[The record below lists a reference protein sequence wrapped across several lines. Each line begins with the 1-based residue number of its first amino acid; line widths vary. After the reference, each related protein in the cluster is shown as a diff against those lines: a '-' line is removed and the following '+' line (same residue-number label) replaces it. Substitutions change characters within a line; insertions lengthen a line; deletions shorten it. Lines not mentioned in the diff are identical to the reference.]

1 MKILCISQRQRNV
14 HVYYLVN
21 IESIGTIARY
31 TSVCLSAAANIV
43 MFSIFLL
50 FYLLKFELNA
60 LWNSIKKGER
70 PFVFSLYG
78 WWVPYMVLFWCFLRQ
93 RKSVKLGLKIRFI
106 SIYFE
111 FSPKIFVINS
121 SFERKTHSHSM
132 NIQIHII
139 CLMNVKPHIQM
150 PFKFPCPK
158 HIEIVRKECR
168 YDLIIENLNRHE
180 LSLVSLAQIS
190 GLNSLR
196 QWEKENDQKEEKKKQ
211 HTNIA
216 QHSTKQKF
224 VSKSAP

>member
-1 MKILCISQRQRNV
+1 M
-14 HVYYLVN
+14 
-21 IESIGTIARY
+21 
-31 TSVCLSAAANIV
+31 LSAN
-43 MFSIFLL
+43 
-50 FYLLKFELNA
+50 
-60 LWNSIKKGER
+60 NSSEKGER

-78 WWVPYMVLFWCFLRQ
+78 WWVLYMVLFWCFLRQ

-196 QWEKENDQKEEKKKQ
+196 QWEKENDRKRRETKTTHK
-211 HTNIA
+211 
-216 QHSTKQKF
+216 HSTAQY
-224 VSKSAP
+224 

>member
-1 MKILCISQRQRNV
+1 
-14 HVYYLVN
+14 
-21 IESIGTIARY
+21 
-31 TSVCLSAAANIV
+31 
-43 MFSIFLL
+43 
-50 FYLLKFELNA
+50 
-60 LWNSIKKGER
+60 
-70 PFVFSLYG
+70 
-78 WWVPYMVLFWCFLRQ
+78 
-93 RKSVKLGLKIRFI
+93 
-106 SIYFE
+106 
-111 FSPKIFVINS
+111 
-121 SFERKTHSHSM
+121 M

-180 LSLVSLAQIS
+180 LSLVSLAQIC

-196 QWEKENDQKEEKKKQ
+196 PTVRERERQQEEKQKQ

-216 QHSTKQKF
+216 QHSTKKKF